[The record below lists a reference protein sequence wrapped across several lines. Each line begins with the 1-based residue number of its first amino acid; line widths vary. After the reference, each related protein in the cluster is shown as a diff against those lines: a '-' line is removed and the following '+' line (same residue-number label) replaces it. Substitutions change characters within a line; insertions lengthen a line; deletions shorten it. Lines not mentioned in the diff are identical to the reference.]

1 MIRFSPIWLLC
12 GLTAISSI
20 LSSCSAK
27 PNPSANAASP
37 SITAMLDNSKNIPP
51 SSASPVA
58 KADTLMVNPTVVAVS
73 PTVAPTPIVTA
84 IEPTPQLQSAQFKG
98 KNQLT
103 SVPKSGKEINLQKLN
118 PAQKLALSKNPET
131 TQKLAVSCPKFP
143 CLILSKGIQPR
154 VNKYGNPVYQ
164 ISAYNRSSTPIFTLN
179 AVTGRS
185 NTQQSNR
192 YQSGTHAPLP
202 DGQYSVTPR
211 VEMGTLPEVG
221 GTIIPILPQPG
232 FDRRMSRKYLGIH
245 WDPSFNKDFK
255 EDGTSGCIGLTQ
267 QQDYFKVRDFVLKY
281 HPQSLQVKIN

>member
-27 PNPSANAASP
+27 PNPTANAASP

-51 SSASPVA
+51 SSAPLVA
-58 KADTLMVNPTVVAVS
+58 KTDTLMVNPTVVAVS
-73 PTVAPTPIVTA
+73 PTVPATPVVIA
-84 IEPTPQLQSAQFKG
+84 IEPTHEIPSAQVKG
-98 KNQLT
+98 KIPAT
-103 SVPKSGKEINLQKLN
+103 SLPKAANGLNLQNLKSVN
-118 PAQKLALSKNPET
+118 KLAPLIKAET
-131 TQKLAVSCPKFP
+131 KQKLAVSCPKFP
-143 CLILSKGIQPR
+143 CLVLSKSIQPR
-154 VNKYGNPVYQ
+154 TNKYGNPVYQ
-164 ISAYNRSSTPIFTLN
+164 IAAYDQSSTPLFTLD
-179 AVTGRS
+179 AVTGRA
-185 NTQQSNR
+185 NTQQRNR

-245 WDPSFNKDFK
+245 WDPSFNKDQK
-255 EDGTSGCIGLTQ
+255 EDGTSGCIGLTRK
-267 QQDYFKVRDFVLKY
+267 QDYVKVRDFVLKY
-281 HPQSLQVKIN
+281 RPQSLQVKIN